1 MPMPPLKIDPALY
14 KYCTP
19 LQKEVLEAIEQHG
32 SARAASIA
40 MGKNKGHA
48 SDTFL
53 AVQKKAAKMG
63 YAPEHDFTRPV
74 PEGYVAK
81 GVSTYYN
88 KEGKPSGQWVK
99 ASLSHQA
106 LVDAMREAVDGFKD
120 EILPA
125 SIIVAPQA
133 CEEHLCNLYTFTDY
147 HLGMLAWHKEGGSD
161 WNISLAE
168 KTIIAALS
176 QMINQ
181 SPKAH
186 TAVIN
191 IQGDFLHTDGKTPV
205 TPASK
210 HVLDADSRFPKIRR
224 SAIRIIRSL
233 VAMSLQ
239 SHKEVHLIIAEGN
252 HDEESAGWLSDL
264 FAVHYEDEPRITVS
278 DAVLPFYVFEW
289 GVFMLG
295 VHHGHKVKNE
305 NLPLLFAAQFPQEWG
320 RTTRREIH
328 CGHRH
333 HRDEK
338 EYNGVTV
345 VQHPTLAARDA
356 YAARGGWIADRAA
369 WAITYHKKYGPVGR
383 VMITTEMLEVT
394 E

>member
-1 MPMPPLKIDPALY
+1 MPANIFIDENLY

-19 LQKEVLEAIEQHG
+19 RQRETLEAIERLG
-32 SARAASIA
+32 SARAASIELG
-40 MGKNKGHA
+40 MNVGGA
-48 SDTFL
+48 SEAL
-53 AVQKKAAKMG
+53 QAVKKKAAKVG

-88 KEGKPSGQWVK
+88 AEGKPSGQWVK

-106 LVDAMREAVDGFKD
+106 LVDAMREAVEGFKGD
-120 EILPA
+120 IEPA
-125 SIIVAPQA
+125 SPIVAPA
-133 CEEHLCNLYTFTDY
+133 ASEEHLCNLYTFTDY

-161 WNISLAE
+161 WNVSIAE
-168 KTIIAALS
+168 KTIVAALT

-186 TAVIN
+186 TAVLN

-210 HVLDADSRFPKIRR
+210 HVLDADSRFPKIRK
-224 SAIRIIRSL
+224 SAIRVIRSL
-233 VAMSLQ
+233 VAMSLLR
-239 SHKEVHLIIAEGN
+239 HEAVHLIIAEGN
-252 HDEESAGWLSDL
+252 HDEESSGWLSDL
-264 FAVHYEDEPRITVS
+264 FSVHYEEESRITVS
-278 DAVLPFYVFEW
+278 DSVLPFYVFEW
-289 GVFMLG
+289 GATMLG

-305 NLPLLFAAQFPQEWG
+305 SLPLLFAAQFPQEWG

-369 WAITYHKKYGPVGR
+369 WAITYHKKYGAVGR
-383 VMITTEMLEVT
+383 VMITTEMLEAF
-394 E
+394 

>member
-1 MPMPPLKIDPALY
+1 MTPVKIDENLY

-19 LQKEVLEAIEQHG
+19 RQREILEAIDRLG
-32 SARAASIA
+32 GARAASIELG
-40 MGKNKGHA
+40 MNVGGA
-48 SDTFL
+48 SETYL
-53 AVQKKAAKMG
+53 AVKRKAAKFG
-63 YAPEHDFTRPV
+63 YAPDHDFTRPV

-88 KEGKPSGQWVK
+88 AEGKPAGQWVK

-106 LVDAMREAVDGFKD
+106 LVEAIKETIDGFKD

-125 SIIVAPQA
+125 SVIAAPTA

-161 WNISLAE
+161 WNISIAE
-168 KTIIAALS
+168 KTILAALV
-176 QMINQ
+176 QMVNQ
-181 SPKAH
+181 SPSAH
-186 TAVIN
+186 TAVLN

-233 VAMSLQ
+233 MAICLQ
-239 SHKEVHLIIAEGN
+239 RHQEVRLIIAEGN

-264 FAVHYEDEPRITVS
+264 FAVHYEDEPRVTVNDS
-278 DAVLPFYVFEW
+278 VLPFYVFEW
-289 GVFMLG
+289 GSTMLG

-305 NLPLLFAAQFPQEWG
+305 SLPLLFAAQFPQEWG

-369 WAITYHKKYGPVGR
+369 WAITYHKKYGAVGR
-383 VMITTEMLEVT
+383 VMITTEMLEDI
-394 E
+394 

>member
-1 MPMPPLKIDPALY
+1 MPSTVSIDENLY
-14 KYCTP
+14 RYCTP
-19 LQKEVLEAIEQHG
+19 RQKQVLEAIERLG
-32 SARAASIA
+32 SARAAAAELGINI
-40 MGKNKGHA
+40 GGA
-48 SDTFL
+48 SETYV
-53 AVQKKAAKMG
+53 AVKRKAAKFG

-74 PEGYVAK
+74 PEGFVAK

-88 KEGKPSGQWVK
+88 SEGKPSGQWVK

-106 LVDAMREAVDGFKD
+106 LVDAMRETIAGFKD
-120 EILPA
+120 EIPPA
-125 SIIVAPQA
+125 VSTVAPVA
-133 CEEHLCNLYTFTDY
+133 SEEQLCNLYTFTDY
-147 HLGMLAWHKEGGSD
+147 HLGMLAWHQEGGSD
-161 WNISLAE
+161 WNVSLAE
-168 KTIIAALS
+168 KTIIAALV
-176 QMINQ
+176 QMVNQ
-181 SPKAH
+181 SPNAH
-186 TAVIN
+186 TGVLN

-224 SAIRIIRSL
+224 AAIRIIRSL
-233 VAMSLQ
+233 VNICLQ
-239 SHKEVHLIIAEGN
+239 RHQEVYLIIAEGN
-252 HDEESAGWLSDL
+252 HDEESAGWLADL
-264 FAVHYEDEPRITVS
+264 FAVHYEEEPRVTVNDS
-278 DAVLPFYVFEW
+278 ILPFYVFEW
-289 GVFMLG
+289 GNTMLG

-338 EYNGVTV
+338 EYNGVTI

-369 WAITYHKKYGPVGR
+369 WAITYHKKYGAVGR
-383 VMITTEMLEVT
+383 VMVTTEMLEDA
-394 E
+394 

>member
-1 MPMPPLKIDPALY
+1 MTSLKIDENLY
-14 KYCTP
+14 QYCTP
-19 LQKEVLEAIEQHG
+19 RQKQVLEAIDLLG
-32 SARAASIA
+32 SAKAASIELG
-40 MGKNKGHA
+40 MNIGGA
-48 SDTFL
+48 SETY
-53 AVQKKAAKMG
+53 VTVKKKAAKMG

-74 PEGYVAK
+74 PDGYVAK

-88 KEGKPSGQWVK
+88 SEGKPSGQWVK

-106 LVDAMREAVDGFKD
+106 LVEAMKEAIDGFKD

-125 SIIVAPQA
+125 SVIVAPEA
-133 CEEHLCNLYTFTDY
+133 SEEYLCNLYTFTDY

-161 WNISLAE
+161 WSISIAE
-168 KTIIAALS
+168 KTILAALA
-176 QMINQ
+176 QMIDQ

-186 TAVIN
+186 TAILN

-233 VAMSLQ
+233 VAISLQ
-239 SHKEVHLIIAEGN
+239 RHQEVRLIIAEGN

-264 FAVHYEDEPRITVS
+264 FDVHYEEDPRVTVNDS
-278 DAVLPFYVFEW
+278 VLPFYVFEW
-289 GVFMLG
+289 GTTMLG

-369 WAITYHKKYGPVGR
+369 WAITYHKKYGAVGR
-383 VMITTEMLEVT
+383 VMITTEMLEA
-394 E
+394 

>member
-1 MPMPPLKIDPALY
+1 MPAKLHIDAELY

-19 LQKEVLEAIEQHG
+19 RQKQILEAIELHG
-32 SARAASIA
+32 GAKAASIA
-40 MGKNKGHA
+40 MGINPGGA
-48 SDTFL
+48 SDAYI
-53 AVQKKAAKMG
+53 AVKKKAALQG
-63 YAPEHDFTRPV
+63 YAPDNDFTRPV
-74 PEGYVAK
+74 PDGYVAK

-88 KEGKPSGQWVK
+88 AEGKPSGQWVK
-99 ASLSHQA
+99 ASMSHQA
-106 LVDAMREAVDGFKD
+106 LVDAIRETIDGFKD
-120 EILPA
+120 DIPPA
-125 SIIVAPQA
+125 SVIVAPDA
-133 CEEHLCNLYTFTDY
+133 SEEHLCNLYTFTDY

-161 WNISLAE
+161 WNISIAE
-168 KTIIAALS
+168 QTIIAALAK
-176 QMINQ
+176 MIDQ

-186 TAVIN
+186 TAIIN

-224 SAIRIIRSL
+224 AAIRIIRSL
-233 VAMSLQ
+233 VTMSLQ
-239 SHKEVHLIIAEGN
+239 RHQEVHLIIAEGN
-252 HDEESAGWLSDL
+252 HDEESAGWLADL
-264 FAVHYEDEPRITVS
+264 FAVHYEDEGRVTVNDS
-278 DAVLPFYVFEW
+278 VLPFYVLEW
-289 GVFMLG
+289 GNTMLG
-295 VHHGHKVKNE
+295 IHHGHKVKNE
-305 NLPLLFAAQFPQEWG
+305 SLPLLFAAQFPQEWG

-369 WAITYHKKYGPVGR
+369 WAITYHKKYGAVGR
-383 VMITTEMLEVT
+383 VMVTTEMLEVA
-394 E
+394 

>member
-1 MPMPPLKIDPALY
+1 MPANIFIDENLY

-19 LQKEVLEAIEQHG
+19 RQRETLEAIERLG
-32 SARAASIA
+32 SARAASIELG
-40 MGKNKGHA
+40 MNVGGA
-48 SDTFL
+48 SEAL
-53 AVQKKAAKMG
+53 QAVKKKAAKVG
-63 YAPEHDFTRPV
+63 YAPEHDFIRPV

-88 KEGKPSGQWVK
+88 AEGKPAGQWVK

-106 LVDAMREAVDGFKD
+106 LVDAMREAVEGFKGD
-120 EILPA
+120 IEPA
-125 SIIVAPQA
+125 SPIVAPAA

-147 HLGMLAWHKEGGSD
+147 HLGMLAWHQEGGAD
-161 WNISLAE
+161 WDVSKAE
-168 KTIIAALS
+168 RIIIAALI
-176 QMINQ
+176 QMVNQ
-181 SPKAH
+181 SPNAH
-186 TAVIN
+186 TAVLN

-224 SAIRIIRSL
+224 AAIRIIRSL
-233 VAMSLQ
+233 MAICLQ
-239 SHKEVHLIIAEGN
+239 RHQEVYLIIAEGN
-252 HDEESAGWLSDL
+252 HDEESSGWLADL
-264 FAVHYEDEPRITVS
+264 FAVHYEEEPRVTVNDS
-278 DAVLPFYVFEW
+278 VLPFYVFEW
-289 GVFMLG
+289 GNTMLG

-305 NLPLLFAAQFPQEWG
+305 SLPLLFAAQFPQQWG

-369 WAITYHKKYGPVGR
+369 WAITYHKKYGAVGR
-383 VMITTEMLEVT
+383 VMITTEMLEVA
-394 E
+394 

>member
-1 MPMPPLKIDPALY
+1 MPATIHIDANLY
-14 KYCTP
+14 RYCTP
-19 LQKEVLEAIEQHG
+19 RQKQILETLERLG
-32 SARAASIA
+32 SARAASIELG
-40 MGKNKGHA
+40 MNIGGA
-48 SDTFL
+48 SETYQ
-53 AVQKKAAKMG
+53 AVKKKAAKFG
-63 YAPEHDFTRPV
+63 YAPDHDFTRPV

-88 KEGKPSGQWVK
+88 AEGKPAGQWVK
-99 ASLSHQA
+99 ASLTHEA
-106 LVDAMREAVDGFKD
+106 LIEAMRETVDGFKD
-120 EILPA
+120 QIDPA
-125 SIIVAPQA
+125 SVIIAPA
-133 CEEHLCNLYTFTDY
+133 ASEEHLCNLYTFTDY

-161 WNISLAE
+161 WNVSLAE
-168 KTIIAALS
+168 KTILAALA

-181 SPKAH
+181 SPQAH
-186 TAVIN
+186 TAVLN

-210 HVLDADSRFPKIRR
+210 HVLDADSRFPKIRKA
-224 SAIRIIRSL
+224 AIRIIRSL
-233 VAMSLQ
+233 VAICLERHQ
-239 SHKEVHLIIAEGN
+239 EVYLIIAEGN
-252 HDEESAGWLSDL
+252 HDEESSGWLSDL
-264 FAVHYEDEPRITVS
+264 FSVHYEEEPRVTVS
-278 DAVLPFYVFEW
+278 DSVLPFYVFEW
-289 GVFMLG
+289 GNTMLG

-305 NLPLLFAAQFPQEWG
+305 SLPLLFAAQFPQQWG

-369 WAITYHKKYGPVGR
+369 WAITYHKKYGAVGR
-383 VMITTEMLEVT
+383 VMITTEMLDVA
-394 E
+394 

>member
-1 MPMPPLKIDPALY
+1 MSVQFKIDENLY
-14 KYCTP
+14 QYATP
-19 LQKEVLEAIEQHG
+19 RQKEVLEAIDRLG
-32 SARAASIA
+32 SARAASIEL
-40 MGKNKGHA
+40 GINIGGA
-48 SDTFL
+48 SDAYI
-53 AVQKKAAKMG
+53 AVKKKAARFG
-63 YAPEHDFTRPV
+63 YAPDHDFTRPV

-88 KEGKPSGQWVK
+88 AEGKPAGQWVK

-106 LVDAMREAVDGFKD
+106 LVEAMKEAIDGFKD

-125 SIIVAPQA
+125 SLIAAPQA
-133 CEEHLCNLYTFTDY
+133 TEEHLCNLYTFTDY

-161 WNISLAE
+161 WSIAIAE
-168 KTIIAALS
+168 KTILAALS
-176 QMINQ
+176 QMIDQ

-186 TAVIN
+186 TAVVN

-233 VAMSLQ
+233 VAISLSRHQ
-239 SHKEVHLIIAEGN
+239 EVRLIIAEGN

-264 FAVHYEDEPRITVS
+264 FAVHYEEDPRVTVNDS
-278 DAVLPFYVFEW
+278 VLPFYVFEW
-289 GVFMLG
+289 GSTMLG

-305 NLPLLFAAQFPQEWG
+305 SLPLLFAAQFPQEWG

-338 EYNGVTV
+338 EYNGAVV

-369 WAITYHKKYGPVGR
+369 WAITYHKKYGAVGR
-383 VMITTEMLEVT
+383 VMITTEMLEEV
-394 E
+394 

>member
-1 MPMPPLKIDPALY
+1 MPARITIDENLFQ
-14 KYCTP
+14 YCTP
-19 LQKEVLEAIEQHG
+19 RQKQILEAIDRLG
-32 SARAASIA
+32 SAREASLELGLNKGAASETYIDV
-40 MGKNKGHA
+40 KR
-48 SDTFL
+48 
-53 AVQKKAAKMG
+53 KAAKVG

-74 PEGYVAK
+74 PEGFVAK

-88 KEGKPSGQWVK
+88 SEGKPTGQWVK

-106 LVDAMREAVDGFKD
+106 LADAMRDAIAGFKD
-120 EILPA
+120 EIQPVAAIAAPA
-125 SIIVAPQA
+125 TS
-133 CEEHLCNLYTFTDY
+133 EEHLCNLYTFTDY
-147 HLGMLAWHKEGGSD
+147 HLGMLAWHQEGGAD
-161 WNISLAE
+161 WSVSLAE
-168 KTIIAALS
+168 KTIIAALI
-176 QMINQ
+176 QMVNQ
-181 SPKAH
+181 SPNAH
-186 TAVIN
+186 TGVLN

-224 SAIRIIRSL
+224 AAIRIIRSL
-233 VAMSLQ
+233 VTICLQ
-239 SHKEVHLIIAEGN
+239 RHQEVQLIIAEGN

-264 FAVHYEDEPRITVS
+264 FAVHYEEEPRVTVNDS
-278 DAVLPFYVFEW
+278 VLPFYVFEW
-289 GVFMLG
+289 GNTMLG

-305 NLPLLFAAQFPQEWG
+305 SLPLLFAAQFPQSWG

-345 VQHPTLAARDA
+345 VQHPTLSARDA

-369 WAITYHKKYGPVGR
+369 WAITYHKNYGAVGR
-383 VMITTEMLEVT
+383 VMVTTEMLSDV
-394 E
+394 

>member
-1 MPMPPLKIDPALY
+1 MPSTITIDEELY

-19 LQKEVLEAIEQHG
+19 RQKQVLEAIERLG
-32 SARAASIA
+32 SARAAATELGMNI
-40 MGKNKGHA
+40 GGA
-48 SDTFL
+48 SETYV
-53 AVQKKAAKMG
+53 AVKRKAAKFG
-63 YAPEHDFTRPV
+63 YSPEHDFTRPV

-88 KEGKPSGQWVK
+88 AEGKPAGQWVK
-99 ASLSHQA
+99 ASLSHEA
-106 LVDAMREAVDGFKD
+106 LVDAMREAVEGFKD
-120 EILPA
+120 EIPPVV
-125 SIIVAPQA
+125 SIVAPA
-133 CEEHLCNLYTFTDY
+133 ASEEHLCNLYTFTDY

-161 WNISLAE
+161 WNISIAE
-168 KTIIAALS
+168 QTIIAALAR
-176 QMINQ
+176 MIDQ
-181 SPKAH
+181 SPKSH

-233 VAMSLQ
+233 VTMSLQ
-239 SHKEVHLIIAEGN
+239 RHQEVHLIIAEGN
-252 HDEESAGWLSDL
+252 HDEESAGWLADL
-264 FAVHYEDEPRITVS
+264 FSVHYEDEPRVTVNDS
-278 DAVLPFYVFEW
+278 VLPFYVLEW
-289 GVFMLG
+289 GNTMLG
-295 VHHGHKVKNE
+295 IHHGHKVKNE
-305 NLPLLFAAQFPQEWG
+305 SLPLLFAAQFPQEWG

-369 WAITYHKKYGPVGR
+369 WAITYHKKYGAVGR
-383 VMITTEMLEVT
+383 VMITTEMLEAD
-394 E
+394 

>member
-48 SDTFL
+48 SDAFL
-53 AVQKKAAKMG
+53 AVKKKAAKMG
-63 YAPEHDFTRPV
+63 YAPEHDLTRPV
-74 PEGYVAK
+74 PDGYVAK

-88 KEGKPSGQWVK
+88 AEGKPSGQWVK

-125 SIIVAPQA
+125 SVIVAPQA
-133 CEEHLCNLYTFTDY
+133 CEEQLCNLYTFTDY

-176 QMINQ
+176 QMIDQ

-224 SAIRIIRSL
+224 SAIRVIRSL

-239 SHKEVHLIIAEGN
+239 RHQAVHIIIAEGN

-264 FAVHYEDEPRITVS
+264 FAVHYEDEPRISVS

-289 GVFMLG
+289 GNTMLG

-305 NLPLLFAAQFPQEWG
+305 SLPLLFAAQFPQEWG

-369 WAITYHKKYGPVGR
+369 WAITYHKRFGPVGR

>member
-1 MPMPPLKIDPALY
+1 MPATIHIDAELY

-19 LQKEVLEAIEQHG
+19 RQKQILEAIELHG
-32 SARAASIA
+32 GAKAASIA
-40 MGKNKGHA
+40 MGINVGGA
-48 SDTFL
+48 SDAYI
-53 AVQKKAAKMG
+53 AVKKKAALQG
-63 YAPEHDFTRPV
+63 YAPDNDFTRPV
-74 PEGYVAK
+74 PDGYVAK

-88 KEGKPSGQWVK
+88 AEGKPSGQWVK
-99 ASLSHQA
+99 ASMSHQA
-106 LVDAMREAVDGFKD
+106 LVDAIRETIDGFKD
-120 EILPA
+120 DIPP
-125 SIIVAPQA
+125 SSVIVAPDA
-133 CEEHLCNLYTFTDY
+133 SEEHLCNLYTFTDY

-161 WNISLAE
+161 WNISIAE
-168 KTIIAALS
+168 QTIIAALAK
-176 QMINQ
+176 MIDQ

-224 SAIRIIRSL
+224 AAIRIIRSL
-233 VAMSLQ
+233 VTMSLLRHQ
-239 SHKEVHLIIAEGN
+239 EVHLIIAEGN
-252 HDEESAGWLSDL
+252 HDEESAGWLADL
-264 FAVHYEDEPRITVS
+264 FAVHYEDEPRVTVNDS
-278 DAVLPFYVFEW
+278 VLPFYVLEW
-289 GVFMLG
+289 GNTMLG
-295 VHHGHKVKNE
+295 IHHGHKVKNE
-305 NLPLLFAAQFPQEWG
+305 SLPLLFAAQFPQEWG

-369 WAITYHKKYGPVGR
+369 WAITYHKKYGAVGR
-383 VMITTEMLEVT
+383 VMVTTEMLEVA
-394 E
+394 